1 MEQKI
6 KKMRREID
14 EDHAVQSARYIRW
27 AVARFRRNE
36 LFIALLAGAVV
47 VLAIVLFSKV

>member
-1 MEQKI
+1 MHQ
-6 KKMRREID
+6 EID

-36 LFIALLAGAVV
+36 LFIALLAGAVIA
-47 VLAIVLFSKV
+47 LAVVLFSKV

>member
-1 MEQKI
+1 MEQKM
-6 KKMRREID
+6 KKMHQEID